1 MKNTQLLHCIHTMFG
16 GKNMGGGG
24 GGNLLRS
31 AGRAVARVNVAGG
44 AFQEPLSSSS
54 SSSSNGGGT
63 TTTTPTSRNTRK
75 PSSSN
80 NLSLSS
86 SSSTSPL
93 SPFASCNIPFSSTS
107 GIPTWSSRSHCD
119 EFDWVSVDGIEDD
132 GVHGVADDFFLGPVP
147 SLGEV
152 QTTVSALQQ

>member
-1 MKNTQLLHCIHTMFG
+1 MG
-16 GKNMGGGG
+16 GGGGG

-31 AGRAVARVNVAGG
+31 VGRAVTRVNVAGG
-44 AFQEPLSSSS
+44 ALQEPFSSSS
-54 SSSSNGGGT
+54 SGGGT
-63 TTTTPTSRNTRK
+63 AATATSPSSRNTRK

-86 SSSTSPL
+86 SSSTSSPL
-93 SPFASCNIPFSSTS
+93 PPFASYNIPFSSTS
-107 GIPTWSSRSHCD
+107 GIPTWSSTTHCD

-132 GVHGVADDFFLGPVP
+132 GAHGVADDFFLGPVP